1 MDSNKQIIAIV
12 GPSQLIQ
19 YGLTD
24 IIREHLPGF
33 HIYNFKDIQMFE
45 NGTRHLKPAAVII
58 DASIA
63 DSGIKAINSLK
74 KENAN
79 CSWIL
84 LQYQYVSASLISQFD
99 ELITIEQN
107 PVEIASL
114 INKSMGKMKDLP
126 NEVKTDNL
134 SERETDVLK
143 LLVTGFS
150 AKEIADRLNISV
162 NTVISHRKN
171 ISIKTGIKSLAGLT
185 IYAVANKIITMDSL
199 QK

>member
-33 HIYNFKDIQMFE
+33 LIYNFKDFQLFE
-45 NGTRHLKPAAVII
+45 NGTRHHTLAAVII

-63 DSGIKAINSLK
+63 GSSMKTMVSIK
-74 KENAN
+74 KENTN
-79 CSWIL
+79 CAWIV
-84 LQYQYVSASLISQFD
+84 LQYQFISSSLISQFD
-99 ELITIEQN
+99 ELITIEQS
-107 PVEIASL
+107 PAEIAST
-114 INKSMGKMKDLP
+114 INRSIGKVKGIQ

-134 SERETDVLK
+134 SDRETDVLK

-171 ISIKTGIKSLAGLT
+171 ISTKTGIKSLAGLT